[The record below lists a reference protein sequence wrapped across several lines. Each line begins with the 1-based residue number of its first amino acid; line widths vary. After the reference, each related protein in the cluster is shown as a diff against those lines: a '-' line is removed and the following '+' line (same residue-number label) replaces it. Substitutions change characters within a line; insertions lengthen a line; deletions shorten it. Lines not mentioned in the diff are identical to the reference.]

1 MAAGRPRISSRIVF
15 AWFMIAGL
23 IFFFAP
29 QSWTGRLQLTCA
41 KIAEAPLRAGRTLS
55 SRAETDSSAADVV
68 SRAQYDMLRN
78 RLANVTQWLSDERQK
93 VEELSRLSNRPIWK
107 GASFLQA
114 DVIKVSMTDSFC
126 EMIINRGSDEGIG
139 KGQYVLGDESIIGT
153 VSQVAPRIAK
163 VRLIT
168 DPESK
173 LAVKIADEVQAAGSG
188 KKRRAEETESL
199 MHGMG
204 NNSAKILLLPAK
216 YKVTLGSTV
225 YVRKNPGLLDTAIMA
240 ATVTQCGRDA
250 ENPLIWDIKV
260 EPACNIK
267 ALEHVVVIIMNPK
280 P

>member
-1 MAAGRPRISSRIVF
+1 M
-15 AWFMIAGL
+15 
-23 IFFFAP
+23 
-29 QSWTGRLQLTCA
+29 TCA

-78 RLANVTQWLSDERQK
+78 HLANVTQWLNDERQK
-93 VEELSRLSNRPIWK
+93 VEELSRLRNRPAWK

-114 DVIKVSMTDSFC
+114 DVMKVTMTDSFC

-139 KGQYVLGDESIIGT
+139 KGQYVLGDEIIIGT
-153 VSQVAPRIAK
+153 VSQAAPRVAK

-173 LAVKIADEVQAAGSG
+173 LAVKIADGVQSAGSG

-216 YKVTLGSTV
+216 YKVTLGSAV
-225 YVRKNPGLLDTAIMA
+225 YVRKNPGLLDTAMTA
-240 ATVTQCGRDA
+240 ATVTRCGRDA

-267 ALEHVVVIIMNPK
+267 ALEHVMVIIMNPK